1 MSYQRHPLDIGS
13 LVFGLVFL
21 GGVAVWGLFE
31 LDVLA
36 ADDAAWLLPG
46 VLIGAGLVGIAL
58 AATKGRRDRQEHPG
72 TTDTTETG
80 TTDTDD
86 TDTDDT
92 DGTAGTQTLPQERHD
107 D

>member
-1 MSYQRHPLDIGS
+1 MNYQRHPLDIGS

-36 ADDAAWLLPG
+36 ADDTAWLLPG
-46 VLIGAGLVGIAL
+46 VLIAAGLVGTAL
-58 AATKGRRDRQEHPG
+58 AATKGRRDRQEHAG
-72 TTDTTETG
+72 TAHSTETTD
-80 TTDTDD
+80 
-86 TDTDDT
+86 
-92 DGTAGTQTLPQERHD
+92 TQTLPQERHD